1 MVGLIKSTMSK
12 NEMTASMPIR
22 QKNMAAQ
29 PAVFIGKDIPVLLVF
44 VLKLPHVL
52 LTGGVQ
58 GFGIIVLHGKQQLH
72 HVGIQQLAV
81 FALQL
86 L

>member
-22 QKNMAAQ
+22 QKNMRRSQ
-29 PAVFIGKDIPVLLVF
+29 RFLSGKDIPVLLVF

-52 LTGGVQ
+52 LTGGV
-58 GFGIIVLHGKQQLH
+58 
-72 HVGIQQLAV
+72 
-81 FALQL
+81 
-86 L
+86 